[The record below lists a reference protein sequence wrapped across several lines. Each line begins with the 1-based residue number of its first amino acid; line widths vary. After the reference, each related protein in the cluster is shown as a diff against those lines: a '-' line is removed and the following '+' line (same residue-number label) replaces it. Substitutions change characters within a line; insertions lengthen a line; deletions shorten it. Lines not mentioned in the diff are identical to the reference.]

1 MCKLELASDTELDLG
16 YLDDEA
22 DVSWFFLVVWGLNVE
37 KNAVLANCHGSCN
50 FGFKII
56 RLATDTEPDL
66 HY

>member
-22 DVSWFFLVVWGLNVE
+22 DVSFLSSLRSECWK

-50 FGFKII
+50 FGFEKI
-56 RLATDTEPDL
+56 RPAPDTEPDL